1 MCRARLH
8 LPILVSILFLATA
21 LLPMFRSGAVN
32 EEEATPGEAPFL
44 VVLGIAQDAGYP
56 QAGCRKECCADAWA
70 DPGERR
76 HAVTVAIV
84 DPRTRERW
92 FLDCS
97 PDFPAQLREL
107 NRLAPPETFP
117 GIDGIFPTHAHIG
130 HYTGLLYLGREV
142 MGTQGVPVY
151 TMPRMRK
158 FLETNGPWDQL
169 VELRN
174 ITLRNLAAGETVR
187 LNERLSL
194 TPLLV
199 PHRDEYSETVGFR
212 VTGPSRSILYL
223 PDIDKWTRWETDIAE
238 VLQTVDVA
246 YLDGTFF
253 ADGELPGRDMSR
265 IPHPFI
271 AESMK
276 RFSCLDASERSKVRF
291 LHLNHTN
298 PALDPESEATKAIG
312 KAGHHVAEQGERVEL

>member
-1 MCRARLH
+1 MCRAQLH
-8 LPILVSILFLATA
+8 LPVLLSILFLAAA

-32 EEEATPGEAPFL
+32 EKDTPPADAPFL
-44 VVLGIAQDAGYP
+44 VVLGIAQDAGFP
-56 QAGCRKECCADAWA
+56 QAGCRKECCARAWA
-70 DPGERR
+70 DPEQRR

-84 DPRTRERW
+84 DPKSGERW

-97 PDFPAQLREL
+97 PDFPEQLRAL
-107 NRLAPPETFP
+107 NQLAPPETFP

-142 MGTQGVPVY
+142 IGARGIPVH

-169 VELRN
+169 VELGN
-174 ITLRNLAAGETVR
+174 ITLQDLTAGKTVK

-223 PDIDKWTRWETDIAE
+223 PDIDKWTRWETRIEE

-271 AESMK
+271 AESME
-276 RFSCLDASERSKVRF
+276 RFSGLDATGRNKVRF

-298 PALDPESEATKAIG
+298 PALDPESEATRAIE
-312 KAGHHVAEQGERVEL
+312 KAGHHVARQGEQVEL

>member
-8 LPILVSILFLATA
+8 LPVLVSILFLAAA

-32 EEEATPGEAPFL
+32 EEEATPGDAPFL

-56 QAGCRKECCADAWA
+56 QAGCRKECCARAWA
-70 DPGERR
+70 DPGKRR

-142 MGTQGVPVY
+142 MGTQGVPVH

-169 VELRN
+169 VELGN
-174 ITLRNLAAGETVR
+174 ITLRNLAAGETVK

-212 VTGPSRSILYL
+212 VTGPSCSILYL
-223 PDIDKWTRWETDIAE
+223 PDIDKWTRWETDIEE
-238 VLQTVDVA
+238 VLQTVEVA

-271 AESMK
+271 AESME
-276 RFSCLDASERSKVRF
+276 RFAGLDATERSKVRF

-298 PALDPESEATKAIG
+298 PALDPESEATRAIE